1 MTSSLGL
8 PTKLNN
14 EPLVDAVFEIRFLS
28 SVPASSIIPGV
39 LYSKLA
45 GNKSLEPLPTEQI
58 PKNIRD
64 TDPNL
69 RYAPVS
75 RLNWDKFYISVSD
88 RSVMVSCKHPY
99 AGWSAFKSAIVEV
112 LTLINDI
119 KVIDSVERYS
129 MKYVD
134 IIESDD
140 LATQVNMINMKVSL
154 AEHMLTQEAVQL
166 RMEIPDG
173 DFIKVIQVATGAVVK
188 LPQSNE
194 RNGVVIDVDII
205 APLENL
211 SFSELLSDIESRL
224 DVIHQMNKFNFFG
237 CLKTETIE
245 MLEPSYD

>member
-28 SVPASSIIPGV
+28 SVHASSIIPGV

-45 GNKSLEPLPTEQI
+45 GDKSLESLPTEQI

-88 RSVMVSCKHPY
+88 RSVMVSCIHPY
-99 AGWSAFKSAIVEV
+99 AGWSAFKRAIVEV

-119 KVIDSVERYS
+119 EVIDSVERYS

-134 IIESDD
+134 IIESDN
-140 LATQVNMINMKVSL
+140 LATQVNMVNMNVSL
-154 AEHMLTQEAVQL
+154 ADHLLTKEAVQV
-166 RMEIPDG
+166 RMEIPEG
-173 DFIKVIQVATGAVVK
+173 NFIKIIQVATGAAVK
-188 LPQSNE
+188 LPHSDE
-194 RNGVVIDVDII
+194 KLGVVIDVDII
-205 APLENL
+205 APLEKV
-211 SFSELLSDIESRL
+211 SFSKLLSDIESRL
-224 DVIHQMNKFNFFG
+224 DVIHKMNKSNFFG
-237 CLKTETIE
+237 CLKPETIE